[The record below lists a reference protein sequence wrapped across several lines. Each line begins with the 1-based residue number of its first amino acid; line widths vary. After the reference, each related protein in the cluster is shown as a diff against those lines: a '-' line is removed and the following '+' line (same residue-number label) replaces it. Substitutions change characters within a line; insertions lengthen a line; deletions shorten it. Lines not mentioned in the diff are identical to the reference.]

1 MRWAM
6 ILQGKKISGGVAT
19 GTPYLI
25 GLPTLLASAL
35 KIAPQ
40 GSPDSEVER
49 LNAAIALAEVQLGR
63 LRRQL
68 QGKIPNQDVGIF
80 GAHSGMLRDGKFLA
94 SIEAEIRTN
103 GRSAES
109 AVARVV
115 KELFANLMGSGL
127 PLAQDKS
134 YDILDIGRRLVRCLS
149 PSGGADE
156 ELGENKII
164 VAASLTPS
172 ELVRYARMGAKGFVT
187 ETCGVKSHTA
197 ILARGF
203 GLPLVTGVAE
213 VQERIPENSSV
224 VVDGDSGLVILNAT
238 DEEQGGID
246 SLLKQIRGAEEVA
259 AETLEPRTR
268 DGEEITLLLNISAP
282 AEAFAVSRF
291 NAAGVGLFRTEFLY
305 IDRDNW
311 LTADESYEI
320 YKDVSDRLGD
330 RELNVRL
337 VDFGAEKS
345 PTYADIPINR
355 NPSLGLRGIRLLLQ
369 REDILKPQVIALEKL
384 ARERPITVHIP
395 MLDTLDTWD
404 LAVEKICRFS
414 GRRNRVDL
422 PFKLGAMIEVPS
434 AALMIDQLAP
444 EVDAFSIGLNDLTQY
459 LLAADRDDE
468 VVGQFHDAMQP
479 AVLRLVRQLVESAAR
494 FNRPITICGELAGDP
509 QLTGL
514 MLGLGIRRLSVSRSN
529 YRDVVQILNRLTL
542 SRCGEIVEEI
552 LQMRTSAQ
560 IREYVSQHLSP
571 K

>member
-1 MRWAM
+1 M

-115 KELFANLMGSGL
+115 KELFANLMGS
-127 PLAQDKS
+127 
-134 YDILDIGRRLVRCLS
+134 
-149 PSGGADE
+149 
-156 ELGENKII
+156 
-164 VAASLTPS
+164 
-172 ELVRYARMGAKGFVT
+172 
-187 ETCGVKSHTA
+187 
-197 ILARGF
+197 

-542 SRCGEIVEEI
+542 SRCREIVEEI